1 MKLNNITTLA
11 KKLIRTTRQLAS
23 GPNTYKS
30 QFARVLEGTFRRDYF
45 TLLTMVYLAEHNELE
60 MRIAFGN
67 SCMDL
72 CRRVLEDFI
81 SLEYM
86 FVKGKESEA
95 KKFFDYK
102 AVEAKHDID
111 FLEAIGT
118 TIDQQLMTTI
128 DEEYDKVKRQFL
140 DTSSRTRKKAWADLI
155 EFLKSQ
161 ELFAENWD
169 ALYPSESRV
178 LASTLGSRDPA
189 PFLPRGH
196 P

>member
-1 MKLNNITTLA
+1 
-11 KKLIRTTRQLAS
+11 
-23 GPNTYKS
+23 
-30 QFARVLEGTFRRDYF
+30 
-45 TLLTMVYLAEHNELE
+45 
-60 MRIAFGN
+60 
-67 SCMDL
+67 
-72 CRRVLEDFI
+72 
-81 SLEYM
+81 M

-169 ALYPSESRV
+169 ALYPSKSRV